1 MTTFDHI
8 RQGVAILLLSFAL
21 TVATMVVMDSGK
33 RGDSPDQT
41 TIEVTQEKINEK
53 VEKLKELAQRE
64 AKLVALDKRTPEQ
77 EKELEKLRADRLTVI
92 RELEELEKRKAR

>member
-1 MTTFDHI
+1 M
-8 RQGVAILLLSFAL
+8 
-21 TVATMVVMDSGK
+21 MVMDGGK
-33 RGDSPDQT
+33 RGDTPDQT
-41 TIEVTQEKINEK
+41 TIEVTQEKITEK

-64 AKLVALDKRTPEQ
+64 AKLVALDKRTSEQ